1 MRKFGEILLDDG
13 LIDEAE
19 LKKALALQK
28 KSPLKLG
35 QILVKKGLLT
45 EEDALKTLS
54 KQYEMPYVEKLE
66 VVNVDALVE
75 KVPIKFVQKYRVAPY
90 ALNEREIKIALSDPS
105 LLHPLDE
112 FRLLFIGYDVIPV
125 LSRESEIL
133 RVIHNAYESK
143 VRAEDSMLE
152 MSDGLEI
159 LDNIQDLQDSSEL
172 ANQAPIIKLVNMILS
187 NAVNEKASDVHFEP
201 HENKF
206 SIRFRID
213 GILHEMM
220 SPPKSVQNGVIS
232 RVKIMAN
239 LNIAENRL
247 PQDGRIRLRFG
258 GNDIDIRVSS
268 LPTQHGERLV
278 LRLLN
283 RTAAKYD
290 LANIGFEKQTYE
302 SFLDMINQPN
312 GILLITGPTGSG
324 KTTTLYAALV
334 HLNSPER
341 NIITV
346 EDPIEYQIEG
356 IGQVQARSKIG
367 FTFAEGLR
375 SILRQDPDVIMV
387 GEIRDEETAR
397 IAIQS
402 SLTGHLVFSTLHT
415 NDAPSA
421 ITRLLD
427 MGIEPFL
434 VTSTCRGIMAQ
445 RLVRRLCTHCKK
457 PRMIPL
463 KELAELGLSYAEKKL
478 QLKSKSK
485 KAKSPLPTKATKLQI
500 YEPVG
505 CKECMNTGYRGR
517 MGVYEFMPLTAKIR
531 EMVLQR
537 ASLDDIKNKAIDEG
551 LITLRNAALR
561 QVVNGATSLDE
572 ALRIT

>member
-1 MRKFGEILLDDG
+1 MKKFGDILVEDG
-13 LIDEAE
+13 LIEAEE
-19 LKKALALQK
+19 LKKALTLQK
-28 KSPLKLG
+28 KSAYKLG
-35 QILVKKGLLT
+35 QILIKKGLVA
-45 EEDALKTLS
+45 EEDVLRALS
-54 KQYEMPYVEKLE
+54 KQYDIQYVEKLE
-66 VVNVDALVE
+66 PHNIEELIE
-75 KVPIKFVQKYRVAPY
+75 KVSLKFVQKYRVVPY
-90 ALNEREIKIALSDPS
+90 FIDSHEIRIAMTDPS

-112 FRLLFIGYDVIPV
+112 FRLLFSGYEVIPV
-125 LSRESEIL
+125 LAREGEIL
-133 RVIHNAYESK
+133 RIIHSFYEAQSR
-143 VRAEDSMLE
+143 VDEATSLE
-152 MSDGLEI
+152 MGTGLEI
-159 LDNIQDLQDSSEL
+159 LDDIEDLQDSSEL
-172 ANQAPIIKLVNMILS
+172 ANQAPIIKLVNMVLS
-187 NAVNEKASDVHFEP
+187 QAINEKASDIHFEP
-201 HENKF
+201 QEKEF
-206 SIRFRID
+206 FIRFRID
-213 GILHEMM
+213 GILHKMM
-220 SPPKSVQNGVIS
+220 TPPKSIQNGVIS

-247 PQDGRIRLRFG
+247 PQDGRIRLRFS

-283 RTAAKYD
+283 RTASKYD
-290 LANIGFEKQTYE
+290 LATIGFDKHTYE
-302 SFLDMINQPN
+302 QFVETINQTN
-312 GILLITGPTGSG
+312 GIVLITGPTGSG
-324 KTTTLYAALV
+324 KTTTLYAALTR
-334 HLNSPER
+334 LNSPER

-445 RLVRRLCTHCKK
+445 RLVRKLCQHCKK
-457 PRMIPL
+457 PRTVQASELL
-463 KELAELGLSYAEKKL
+463 KLGLQYVGMKKTEI
-478 QLKSKSK
+478 
-485 KAKSPLPTKATKLQI
+485 PTGKIKI
-500 YEPVG
+500 FDSVG

-517 MGVYEFMPLTAKIR
+517 MGVYEFMPVTSKLR
-531 EMVLQR
+531 GMVLAR
-537 ASLDDIKNKAIDEG
+537 TPLDELKNEAISEG
-551 LITLRNAALR
+551 MVTLRNAALR
-561 QVVNGATSLDE
+561 QVVQGVTSLDE
-572 ALRIT
+572 AMRIT

>member
-1 MRKFGEILLDDG
+1 MRRFGDILVEEG
-13 LIDEAE
+13 LIEEDE
-19 LKKALALQK
+19 LKKALTLQR
-28 KSPLKLG
+28 KSAYKLG
-35 QILVKKGLLT
+35 QILIKKGLIS
-45 EEDALKTLS
+45 EEDALKALS
-54 KQYEMPYVEKLE
+54 KQYEMEYAEKLE
-66 VVNVDALVE
+66 PHDIEELVE
-75 KVPIKFVQKYRVAPY
+75 RVPLKFVQKYRVVPY
-90 ALNEREIKIALSDPS
+90 YLKDREIKIAMTDPS
-105 LLHPLDE
+105 ILHPLDE
-112 FRLLFIGYDVIPV
+112 FRLLFIGYDVVPI
-125 LSRESEIL
+125 LTRETEIL
-133 RVIHNAYESK
+133 RLIHNIYEAKS
-143 VRAEDSMLE
+143 RAEDSDLE
-152 MSDGLEI
+152 MGEGLEI
-159 LDNIQDLQDSSEL
+159 LDDIQDLQDSTEL

-187 NAVNEKASDVHFEP
+187 NAVNEKASDIHFEP
-201 HENKF
+201 QEKEF
-206 SIRFRID
+206 IIRFRID
-213 GILHEMM
+213 GILHKMM

-290 LANIGFEKQTYE
+290 LANIGFEKETYE
-302 SFLDMINQPN
+302 LFIETINHPN
-312 GILLITGPTGSG
+312 GIVLITGPTGSG
-324 KTTTLYAALV
+324 KTTTLYAALTR
-334 HLNSPER
+334 LNSPER

-421 ITRLLD
+421 VTRLLD

-445 RLVRRLCTHCKK
+445 RLVRRLCPHCRKEKSTTAKILQSLGMHHHIDKK
-457 PRMIPL
+457 G
-463 KELAELGLSYAEKKL
+463 KG
-478 QLKSKSK
+478 
-485 KAKSPLPTKATKLQI
+485 TKAPTGKIRI
-500 YEPVG
+500 YEPRG

-517 MGVYEFMPLTAKIR
+517 LGVYEFMPMTGKLR
-531 EMVLQR
+531 DMVLNR
-537 ASLDDIKNKAIDEG
+537 ASLDDIKKQAIAEG
-551 LITLRNAALR
+551 MITLRNAALR
-561 QVVNGATSLDE
+561 QVVAGVTSLDE
-572 ALRIT
+572 AMRIT

>member
-1 MRKFGEILLDDG
+1 MRRFGDILVEEGLLD
-13 LIDEAE
+13 EEE
-19 LKKALALQK
+19 LKKALTLQR
-28 KSPLKLG
+28 KSAYKLG
-35 QILVKKGLLT
+35 QILIKKGLIS
-45 EEDALKTLS
+45 EDDALKALS
-54 KQYEMPYVEKLE
+54 KQYEMLYADKLE
-66 VVNVDALVE
+66 PHKIEELVE
-75 KVPIKFVQKYRVAPY
+75 KVPLKFVQKYRVVPFY
-90 ALNEREIKIALSDPS
+90 MEDRVIKIALTDPS
-105 LLHPLDE
+105 ILHPLDE

-125 LSRESEIL
+125 LTRESEIL
-133 RVIHNAYESK
+133 RVIHNVYEAKS
-143 VRAEDSMLE
+143 RAEDTDLD

-159 LDNIQDLQDSSEL
+159 LDDIQDLHDSTEL

-187 NAVNEKASDVHFEP
+187 NAVNEKASDIHFEP
-201 HENKF
+201 QEKEF
-206 SIRFRID
+206 IIRFRID
-213 GILHEMM
+213 GILHKMM
-220 SPPKSVQNGVIS
+220 APPKSVQNGVIS

-247 PQDGRIRLRFG
+247 PQDGRIRLRFS

-290 LANIGFEKQTYE
+290 LATIGFEKETYDLFIE
-302 SFLDMINQPN
+302 TINHPN
-312 GILLITGPTGSG
+312 GIVLITGPTGSG
-324 KTTTLYAALV
+324 KTTTLYAALMR
-334 HLNSPER
+334 LNSSER

-356 IGQVQARSKIG
+356 IGQVQARAKIG

-402 SLTGHLVFSTLHT
+402 SLTGHMVFSTLHT

-421 ITRLLD
+421 VTRLLD

-445 RLVRRLCTHCKK
+445 RLVRKLCVHCKK
-457 PRMIPL
+457 PRHINAR
-463 KELAELGLSYAEKKL
+463 ELISLGLHYMKDKTSKGAKG
-478 QLKSKSK
+478 LKGKMK
-485 KAKSPLPTKATKLQI
+485 I
-500 YEPVG
+500 FEPNG

-517 MGVYEFMPLTAKIR
+517 MGVYEFMPLTGKLRDLILA
-531 EMVLQR
+531 R
-537 ASLDDIKNKAIDEG
+537 ASLDDLKKQAIQEG
-551 LITLRNAALR
+551 MITLRNAALR
-561 QVVNGATSLDE
+561 QVVSGVTSLDE
-572 ALRIT
+572 AMRIT

>member
-1 MRKFGEILLDDG
+1 MRRFGDILVEEG
-13 LIDEAE
+13 LIEEEE
-19 LKKALALQK
+19 LKKALTLQR
-28 KSPLKLG
+28 KSAYKLG
-35 QILVKKGLLT
+35 QILIKKGLIS
-45 EEDALKTLS
+45 EEDALKALS
-54 KQYEMPYVEKLE
+54 KQYEMDYAEKLE
-66 VVNVDALVE
+66 PQHVEELVE
-75 KVPIKFVQKYRVAPY
+75 KVPLKFVQKYRVVPY
-90 ALNEREIKIALSDPS
+90 YMKDREIKIAMTDPS
-105 LLHPLDE
+105 ILHPLDE

-125 LSRESEIL
+125 LTRESEIL
-133 RVIHNAYESK
+133 RIIHNVYEAKS
-143 VRAEDSMLE
+143 RAEDADLE

-159 LDNIQDLQDSSEL
+159 LDDIQDLHDSTEL

-187 NAVNEKASDVHFEP
+187 NAVTEKASDIHFEP
-201 HENKF
+201 QENKF
-206 SIRFRID
+206 IIRFRID

-220 SPPKSVQNGVIS
+220 TPPKSVQNGVIS

-247 PQDGRIRLRFG
+247 PQDGRIRLRFS

-283 RTAAKYD
+283 RTASKYE
-290 LANIGFEKQTYE
+290 LSSIGFEKETYE
-302 SFLDMINQPN
+302 QFAEMIQQPN
-312 GILLITGPTGSG
+312 GIILITGPTGSG
-324 KTTTLYAALV
+324 KTTTLYAALTR
-334 HLNSPER
+334 LNSPER

-356 IGQVQARSKIG
+356 IGQVQARAKIG

-421 ITRLLD
+421 VTRLLD

-445 RLVRRLCTHCKK
+445 RLVRKLCPHCKK
-457 PRMIPL
+457 ATSISAR
-463 KELAELGLSYAEKKL
+463 ELTSLGLHYHTDKKT
-478 QLKSKSK
+478 K
-485 KAKSPLPTKATKLQI
+485 KSPAPTGKIKI
-500 YEPVG
+500 FEPKG

-517 MGVYEFMPLTAKIR
+517 MGVYEFMPLTARIR

-537 ASLDDIKNKAIDEG
+537 ASLDDIKTRAIEEG

-561 QVVNGATSLDE
+561 QVVGGITSLDE
-572 ALRIT
+572 AMRIT

>member
-1 MRKFGEILLDDG
+1 MRKFGDILVEEG
-13 LIDEAE
+13 LIEADE
-19 LKKALALQK
+19 LKKALTLQR
-28 KSPLKLG
+28 KSAYKLG
-35 QILVKKGLLT
+35 QILIKKGLIS
-45 EEDALKTLS
+45 EEDALRALS
-54 KQYEMPYVEKLE
+54 KQYEMPFAEKLE
-66 VVNVDALVE
+66 PLNIEQLIE
-75 KVPIKFVQKYRVAPY
+75 KVPLKFVQKYRVVPY
-90 ALNEREIKIALSDPS
+90 YIHDKEIRIAMTDPS
-105 LLHPLDE
+105 ILHPLDE
-112 FRLLFIGYDVIPV
+112 FRLLFIGYEVTPI
-125 LSRESEIL
+125 LTRESEIL
-133 RVIHNAYESK
+133 RIIHNFYEAKS
-143 VRAEDSMLE
+143 RAEDSDLE
-152 MSDGLEI
+152 MGDGLEI
-159 LDNIQDLQDSSEL
+159 LDDIQDLHDSAEL

-187 NAVNEKASDVHFEP
+187 NAVNEKASDIHFEP
-201 HENKF
+201 MEKEF
-206 SIRFRID
+206 LIRFRID
-213 GILHEMM
+213 GVLHKMM
-220 SPPKSVQNGVIS
+220 SPPKSIQSGVIS

-247 PQDGRIRLRFG
+247 PQDGRIRLRFS

-290 LANIGFEKQTYE
+290 LATIGFEKRTYE
-302 SFLDMINQPN
+302 QFVETINYPN
-312 GILLITGPTGSG
+312 GIVLITGPTGSG
-324 KTTTLYAALV
+324 KTTTLYAALTR
-334 HLNSPER
+334 LNSPER

-356 IGQVQARSKIG
+356 IGQVQARPKIG

-397 IAIQS
+397 IAIQA

-421 ITRLLD
+421 VTRLLD

-445 RLVRRLCTHCKK
+445 RLVRKLCVHCRK
-457 PRMIPL
+457 PKTINAKDL
-463 KELAELGLSYAEKKL
+463 QSIGLHYHN
-478 QLKSKSK
+478 SK
-485 KAKSPLPTKATKLQI
+485 KGEVATGKIRI
-500 YEPVG
+500 YEPNG

-517 MGVYEFMPLTAKIR
+517 MGVYEFMPVTAKLR
-531 EMVLQR
+531 EMIITR
-537 ASLDDIKNKAIDEG
+537 ASLDDLRDQAIHEG

-561 QVVNGATSLDE
+561 QVVAGVTSLDE
-572 ALRIT
+572 AMRIT

>member
-1 MRKFGEILLDDG
+1 VRRFGDILVEEGLLDA
-13 LIDEAE
+13 EE
-19 LKKALALQK
+19 LKKALTLQR
-28 KSPLKLG
+28 KSAYKLG
-35 QILVKKGLLT
+35 QILIKKGLIS
-45 EEDALKTLS
+45 EEDALKALS
-54 KQYEMPYVEKLE
+54 KQYEMDYADKLE
-66 VVNVDALVE
+66 PHKIEELIE
-75 KVPIKFVQKYRVAPY
+75 RVPLKFVQKYRVVPY
-90 ALNEREIKIALSDPS
+90 YIKDREIKIAMTDPS
-105 LLHPLDE
+105 ILHPLDE
-112 FRLLFIGYDVIPV
+112 FRLLFIGYDVTPV
-125 LSRESEIL
+125 LTRESEIL
-133 RVIHNAYESK
+133 RIVHNVYEAKS
-143 VRAEDSMLE
+143 RAEDADLE

-159 LDNIQDLQDSSEL
+159 LDGIEDLHDSTEL

-187 NAVNEKASDVHFEP
+187 NAVNEKASDIHFEP
-201 HENKF
+201 QENKF
-206 SIRFRID
+206 TIRFRID

-220 SPPKSVQNGVIS
+220 TPPKSVQNGVIS

-247 PQDGRIRLRFG
+247 PQDGRIRLRFS

-290 LANIGFEKQTYE
+290 LANIGFEKETFE
-302 SFLDMINQPN
+302 LFVKTIEQPN
-312 GILLITGPTGSG
+312 GIVLITGPTGSG
-324 KTTTLYAALV
+324 KTTTLYAALTR
-334 HLNSPER
+334 LNSPER

-402 SLTGHLVFSTLHT
+402 SLTGHMVFSTLHT

-421 ITRLLD
+421 VTRLLD

-445 RLVRRLCTHCKK
+445 RLVRRLCIHCKK
-457 PRMIPL
+457 PKQISGR
-463 KELAELGLSYAEKKL
+463 ELASLGLVYVNRGKSTPKL
-478 QLKSKSK
+478 PPKVK
-485 KAKSPLPTKATKLQI
+485 I
-500 YEPVG
+500 FEPKG

-517 MGVYEFMPLTAKIR
+517 MGVYEFMPLTARLR
-531 EMVLQR
+531 EMVLAR
-537 ASLDDIKNKAIDEG
+537 ASIDQLQKAAIEEG
-551 LITLRNAALR
+551 MVTLRNAALR
-561 QVVNGATSLDE
+561 QVLLGVSSIDE
-572 ALRIT
+572 AMRIT

>member
-1 MRKFGEILLDDG
+1 MRKFGDILVEEG
-13 LIDEAE
+13 LIEAEE
-19 LKKALALQK
+19 LKKALTLQR
-28 KSPLKLG
+28 KSAYKLG
-35 QILVKKGLLT
+35 QILIKKGLIS
-45 EEDALKTLS
+45 EEDALGALS
-54 KQYEMPYVEKLE
+54 KQYEMEYAEKLE
-66 VVNVDALVE
+66 PHNIEQLIE
-75 KVPIKFVQKYRVAPY
+75 KVPLKFVQKYRVVPY
-90 ALNEREIKIALSDPS
+90 FIDEREIRIAMTDPS
-105 LLHPLDE
+105 ILHPLDE
-112 FRLLFIGYDVIPV
+112 FRLLFSGYDVKPV
-125 LSRESEIL
+125 LTRESEIL
-133 RVIHNAYESK
+133 RVIHNFYEARS
-143 VRAEDSMLE
+143 RAEDTDLE
-152 MSDGLEI
+152 MGDGLEI
-159 LDNIQDLQDSSEL
+159 LDDIQDLHDSTEL

-187 NAVNEKASDVHFEP
+187 NAVNEKASDIHFEP
-201 HENKF
+201 MEKEF
-206 SIRFRID
+206 IIRFRID
-213 GILHEMM
+213 GILHKMM

-247 PQDGRIRLRFG
+247 PQDGRIRLRFS

-290 LANIGFEKQTYE
+290 LATIGFEKRTYE
-302 SFLDMINQPN
+302 QFVETINQPN
-312 GILLITGPTGSG
+312 GIVLITGPTGSG
-324 KTTTLYAALV
+324 KTTTLYAALTR
-334 HLNSPER
+334 LNSPER

-445 RLVRRLCTHCKK
+445 RLVRKLCPHCRK
-457 PRMIPL
+457 PKTINA
-463 KELAELGLSYAEKKL
+463 KELQSLGMHYVNAKKGEAPAG
-478 QLKSKSK
+478 KIK
-485 KAKSPLPTKATKLQI
+485 I
-500 YEPVG
+500 FEPHG

-517 MGVYEFMPLTAKIR
+517 MGVYEFMPVTAKLR
-531 EMVLQR
+531 EMVLSR
-537 ASLDDIKNKAIDEG
+537 ASLDDLKHAAIAEG
-551 LITLRNAALR
+551 MITLRNAALR
-561 QVVNGATSLDE
+561 QVVAGVTSLDE
-572 ALRIT
+572 AMRIT

>member
-1 MRKFGEILLDDG
+1 MRRFGDILIEEG
-13 LIDEAE
+13 LIEEDE
-19 LKKALALQK
+19 LKKALTLQR
-28 KSPLKLG
+28 KSAFKLG
-35 QILVKKGLLT
+35 QILIKKGLIA
-45 EEDALKTLS
+45 EDDVLKALS
-54 KQYEMPYVEKLE
+54 KQYEIEFAEKIE
-66 VVNVDALVE
+66 PSGIEDLVE
-75 KVPIKFVQKYRVAPY
+75 KVPLKFVQKYRVVPY
-90 ALNEREIKIALSDPS
+90 YLKDKEIRIALSDPS
-105 LLHPLDE
+105 ILHPLDE

-125 LSRESEIL
+125 LARESEIL
-133 RVIHNAYESK
+133 RIIHNDYEAKS
-143 VRAEDSMLE
+143 RAADSELG

-159 LDNIQDLQDSSEL
+159 LDDIEDLHDSADM
-172 ANQAPIIKLVNMILS
+172 ANQAPIIKLVNMVLS
-187 NAVNEKASDVHFEP
+187 NAVTEKASDIHFEP
-201 HENKF
+201 LEKEF
-206 SIRFRID
+206 FIRFRID
-213 GILHEMM
+213 GILHKMM
-220 SPPKSVQNGVIS
+220 TPPKSVQNGVIS

-290 LANIGFEKQTYE
+290 LATIGFEKQTYE
-302 SFLDMINQPN
+302 QFVETINYPN
-312 GILLITGPTGSG
+312 GIVLITGPTGSG
-324 KTTTLYAALV
+324 KTTTLYAALTR
-334 HLNSPER
+334 LNSPER

-346 EDPIEYQIEG
+346 EDPIEYQIDG
-356 IGQVQARSKIG
+356 IGQVQARAKIG

-421 ITRLLD
+421 VTRLLD

-445 RLVRRLCTHCKK
+445 RLVRKLCPHCKK
-457 PRMIPL
+457 A
-463 KELAELGLSYAEKKL
+463 KEINIKLLHEAGLHYHAVKP
-478 QLKSKSK
+478 SK
-485 KAKSPLPTKATKLQI
+485 KEKGAAEPKHPTGKIKI
-500 YEPVG
+500 FEPGG
-505 CKECMNTGYRGR
+505 CKECMQTGFRGR
-517 MGVYEFMPLTAKIR
+517 MGVYEFMPVTAKLRAMI
-531 EMVLQR
+531 LAR
-537 ASLDDIKNKAIDEG
+537 ASLDLLKDAAIEEG
-551 LITLRNAALR
+551 MITLRNAALR
-561 QVVNGATSLDE
+561 QVVAGVTSLDE
-572 ALRIT
+572 AMRIT

>member
-1 MRKFGEILLDDG
+1 MRKFGDILVEEG
-13 LIDEAE
+13 LIEAEE
-19 LKKALALQK
+19 LKKALTLQR
-28 KSPLKLG
+28 KSAYKLG
-35 QILVKKGLLT
+35 QILIKKGLIS
-45 EEDALKTLS
+45 EEDALGALS
-54 KQYEMPYVEKLE
+54 KQYEMEYAEKLE
-66 VVNVDALVE
+66 PHNIEQLIE
-75 KVPIKFVQKYRVAPY
+75 KVPLKFVQKYRVVPY
-90 ALNEREIKIALSDPS
+90 FINEREIRIAMTDPS
-105 LLHPLDE
+105 ILHPLDE
-112 FRLLFIGYDVIPV
+112 FRLLFSGFDVTPV
-125 LSRESEIL
+125 LTRESEIL
-133 RVIHNAYESK
+133 RVIHNFYEARS
-143 VRAEDSMLE
+143 RAEDTDLE
-152 MSDGLEI
+152 MGDGLEI
-159 LDNIQDLQDSSEL
+159 LDDIQDLHDSTEL

-187 NAVNEKASDVHFEP
+187 NAVNEKASDIHFEP
-201 HENKF
+201 MEKEF
-206 SIRFRID
+206 IIRFRID
-213 GILHEMM
+213 GILHKMM

-247 PQDGRIRLRFG
+247 PQDGRIRLRFS

-290 LANIGFEKQTYE
+290 LATIGFEKRTYDQLIE
-302 SFLDMINQPN
+302 TINQPN
-312 GILLITGPTGSG
+312 GIVLITGPTGSG
-324 KTTTLYAALV
+324 KTTTLYAALTR
-334 HLNSPER
+334 LNSPER

-445 RLVRRLCTHCKK
+445 RLVRKLCPHCRKAK
-457 PRMIPL
+457 TVNAKDL
-463 KELAELGLSYAEKKL
+463 QSLGLHYVNAKKGEV
-478 QLKSKSK
+478 
-485 KAKSPLPTKATKLQI
+485 PTGKIKI
-500 YEPVG
+500 FEPNG

-517 MGVYEFMPLTAKIR
+517 MGVYEFMPVSAKLR
-531 EMVLQR
+531 EMVLAR
-537 ASLDDIKNKAIDEG
+537 ASLDDLKHAAIAEG
-551 LITLRNAALR
+551 MVTLRNAALR
-561 QVVNGATSLDE
+561 QVVAGVTSLDE
-572 ALRIT
+572 AMRIT

>member
-1 MRKFGEILLDDG
+1 MRRFGDILVEEG
-13 LIDEAE
+13 LIEEDE
-19 LKKALALQK
+19 LKKALVLQR
-28 KSPLKLG
+28 KSAYKLG
-35 QILVKKGLLT
+35 QILIKKGLIS
-45 EEDALKTLS
+45 EDDALKALS
-54 KQYEMPYVEKLE
+54 IQYEMEYADKLE
-66 VVNVDALVE
+66 PHNIEELID
-75 KVPIKFVQKYRVAPY
+75 KVPLKFVQKYRVVPY
-90 ALNEREIKIALSDPS
+90 YAADHEIRIAMTDPS
-105 LLHPLDE
+105 ILHPLDE
-112 FRLLFIGYDVIPV
+112 FRLLFLGYEVTPV
-125 LSRESEIL
+125 LARESEIL
-133 RVIHNAYESK
+133 RIIHNVYEAKS
-143 VRAEDSMLE
+143 RAEDTDLE

-159 LDNIQDLQDSSEL
+159 LDDIQDLHDSTEL

-187 NAVNEKASDVHFEP
+187 NAVNEKASDIHFEP
-201 HENKF
+201 MEKEF
-206 SIRFRID
+206 IIRFRID
-213 GILHEMM
+213 GILHKMM

-247 PQDGRIRLRFG
+247 PQDGRIRLRFS

-283 RTAAKYD
+283 RTASKYE
-290 LANIGFEKQTYE
+290 LSSIGFEKETYE
-302 SFLDMINQPN
+302 LFVETINHPN
-312 GILLITGPTGSG
+312 GIVLITGPTGSG
-324 KTTTLYAALV
+324 KTTTLYAALTR
-334 HLNSPER
+334 LNSPER

-356 IGQVQARSKIG
+356 IGQVQARAKIG

-421 ITRLLD
+421 VTRLLD

-445 RLVRRLCTHCKK
+445 RLVRRLCPHCRKAK
-457 PRMIPL
+457 DTNAKAL
-463 KELAELGLSYAEKKL
+463 QSLGLLYVKDKKGK
-478 QLKSKSK
+478 Q
-485 KAKSPLPTKATKLQI
+485 AKLPAGKIKI
-500 YEPVG
+500 YDPKG

-517 MGVYEFMPLTAKIR
+517 LGVYEFMPMTAKLR
-531 EMVLQR
+531 AMVLAR
-537 ASLDDIKNKAIDEG
+537 ASLDDLKTEAVHEG
-551 LITLRNAALR
+551 MVTLRNAALR
-561 QVVNGATSLDE
+561 QVLAGVTSLDE
-572 ALRIT
+572 AMRIT

>member
-1 MRKFGEILLDDG
+1 MKRFGDILVEEG
-13 LIDEAE
+13 LIEADE
-19 LKKALALQK
+19 LKKALTLQR
-28 KSPLKLG
+28 KSAYKLG
-35 QILVKKGLLT
+35 QILIKKGLLS
-45 EEDALKTLS
+45 EEDALKALS
-54 KQYEMPYVEKLE
+54 TQYEMLYTEKLE
-66 VVNVDALVE
+66 PHNIEQLVD
-75 KVPIKFVQKYRVAPY
+75 KVPLKFVQKYRVVPY
-90 ALNEREIKIALSDPS
+90 YINDHEIKIALTDPS
-105 LLHPLDE
+105 ILHPLDE
-112 FRLLFIGYDVIPV
+112 FRLLFIGYDVTPV
-125 LSRESEIL
+125 LTRESEIL
-133 RVIHNAYESK
+133 RLVHNVYEAKS
-143 VRAEDSMLE
+143 RSEDNDLE
-152 MSDGLEI
+152 MSEGLEI
-159 LDNIQDLQDSSEL
+159 LDDIQDLHDSTEL

-201 HENKF
+201 QEKEF
-206 SIRFRID
+206 FIRFRID
-213 GILHEMM
+213 GVLHKMM
-220 SPPKSVQNGVIS
+220 TPPKSVQNGVIS

-247 PQDGRIRLRFG
+247 PQDGRIRVRFG

-283 RTAAKYD
+283 RTTSKYE
-290 LANIGFEKQTYE
+290 LSAIGFEKETYE
-302 SFLDMINQPN
+302 QFIETINQPN
-312 GILLITGPTGSG
+312 GIVLITGPTGSG
-324 KTTTLYAALV
+324 KTTTLYAALTR
-334 HLNSPER
+334 LNSPER

-421 ITRLLD
+421 VTRLLD

-445 RLVRRLCTHCKK
+445 RLVRKLCPHCKK
-457 PRMIPL
+457 TAQISM
-463 KELAELGLSYAEKKL
+463 KELTHLGLEYHTGKKGKKEKPNAGKV
-478 QLKSKSK
+478 KIF
-485 KAKSPLPTKATKLQI
+485 AAG
-500 YEPVG
+500 G

-517 MGVYEFMPLTAKIR
+517 MGVYEYMPITAPLR
-531 EMVLQR
+531 AMVLAR
-537 ASLDDIKNKAIDEG
+537 TSLDDLRNKAIDEG
-551 LITLRNAALR
+551 MITLRNAALR
-561 QVVNGATSLDE
+561 QVVNGVTSLDE
-572 ALRIT
+572 AMRIT

>member
-1 MRKFGEILLDDG
+1 MRKFGDILVEEG
-13 LIDEAE
+13 LIEAEE
-19 LKKALALQK
+19 LKKALTLQR
-28 KSPLKLG
+28 KSAYKLG
-35 QILVKKGLLT
+35 QILIKKGLIS
-45 EEDALKTLS
+45 EEDALKALS
-54 KQYEMPYVEKLE
+54 KQYEMPFAEKLE
-66 VVNVDALVE
+66 PLNIEQLIE
-75 KVPIKFVQKYRVAPY
+75 KVPLKFVQKYRVVPY
-90 ALNEREIKIALSDPS
+90 YIKDKEIRIAMTDPS
-105 LLHPLDE
+105 ILHPIDE
-112 FRLLFIGYDVIPV
+112 FRLLFIGYEVTPI
-125 LSRESEIL
+125 LTRESEIL
-133 RVIHNAYESK
+133 RIIHNFYEAKS
-143 VRAEDSMLE
+143 RTEENELE
-152 MSDGLEI
+152 LGEGLEI
-159 LDNIQDLQDSSEL
+159 LDDIQDLHDSAEL

-187 NAVNEKASDVHFEP
+187 NAVNEKASDIHFEP
-201 HENKF
+201 QEKEF
-206 SIRFRID
+206 IIRFRID
-213 GILHEMM
+213 GILHKMM

-247 PQDGRIRLRFG
+247 PQDGRIRLRFS

-290 LANIGFEKQTYE
+290 LATIGFEKKTYE
-302 SFLDMINQPN
+302 QFVETINQPN
-312 GILLITGPTGSG
+312 GIILITGPTGSG
-324 KTTTLYAALV
+324 KTTTLYAALTR
-334 HLNSPER
+334 LNSPER

-356 IGQVQARSKIG
+356 IGQVQARPKIG

-397 IAIQS
+397 IAIQA

-421 ITRLLD
+421 VTRLLD

-445 RLVRRLCTHCKK
+445 RLVRRLCVHCRKPKTVNVRDLQAMGLHYHDPKK
-457 PRMIPL
+457 
-463 KELAELGLSYAEKKL
+463 EK
-478 QLKSKSK
+478 
-485 KAKSPLPTKATKLQI
+485 APTGKIRI
-500 YEPVG
+500 YEPHG

-517 MGVYEFMPLTAKIR
+517 LGVYEFMPVSARLR
-531 EMVLQR
+531 EMIIAR
-537 ASLDDIKNKAIDEG
+537 ASLDDLKEQAIAEG
-551 LITLRNAALR
+551 LVTLRNAALR
-561 QVVNGATSLDE
+561 QVVAGVTSLDE
-572 ALRIT
+572 AMRIT

>member
-1 MRKFGEILLDDG
+1 MRKFGEILLDAG
-13 LIDEAE
+13 LIEEAE
-19 LKKALALQK
+19 LKKALSLQR
-28 KSPLKLG
+28 KSSLKIG
-35 QILVKKGLLT
+35 QILVKKGLIS
-45 EEDALKTLS
+45 EDDALKALS
-54 KQYEMPYVEKLE
+54 QQYEIEYIEKLE
-66 VVNVDALVE
+66 PSGIEALVE
-75 KVPIKFVQKYRVAPY
+75 KVPLKFVQKYRVAPY
-90 ALNEREIKIALSDPS
+90 YVKDREIKIALSDPS

-125 LSRESEIL
+125 LTRESEIL
-133 RVIHNAYESK
+133 RIIHNVYEAKS
-143 VRAEDSMLE
+143 RAEDSSIE
-152 MSDGLEI
+152 MGDGLEI
-159 LDNIQDLQDSSEL
+159 LDDIQDLQDSSEL
-172 ANQAPIIKLVNMILS
+172 ANQAPIIKLVNMVLS
-187 NAVNEKASDVHFEP
+187 NAVNEKASDIHFEP

-206 SIRFRID
+206 TIRFRID

-220 SPPKSVQNGVIS
+220 SPPKSIQNGVIS

-247 PQDGRIRLRFG
+247 PQDGRIRVRFG

-283 RTAAKYD
+283 RTTAKYD

-302 SFLDMINQPN
+302 QFVSMINEPN
-312 GILLITGPTGSG
+312 GIILITGPTGSG

-334 HLNSPER
+334 RLNSPER

-445 RLVRRLCTHCKK
+445 RLVRRLCSHCKK
-457 PRMIPL
+457 TRTITI
-463 KELAELGLSYAEKKL
+463 KELTALGLTYLERKTKAKTKG
-478 QLKSKSK
+478 K
-485 KAKSPLPTKATKLQI
+485 KAPPKPASEKIQI
-500 YEPVG
+500 FESGG
-505 CKECMNTGYRGR
+505 CKECMHTGFRGR
-517 MGVYEFMPLTAKIR
+517 MGVYEFMPLTSKIR
-531 EMVLQR
+531 EMVLAR
-537 ASLDDIKNKAIDEG
+537 ASLDDIKNVAIDEG

-561 QVVNGATSLDE
+561 QVVNGTTSLDE